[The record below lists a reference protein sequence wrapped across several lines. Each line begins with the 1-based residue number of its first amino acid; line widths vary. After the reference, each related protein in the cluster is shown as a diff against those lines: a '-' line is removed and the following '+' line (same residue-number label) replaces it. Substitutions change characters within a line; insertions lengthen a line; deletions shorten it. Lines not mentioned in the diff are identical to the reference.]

1 MNKTI
6 DFGPLKKLLDDPEIS
21 EIMINGHEKV
31 FVEKKGQKSSSGV
44 VFQSKDELDKLI
56 ENIFSAHNRR
66 IDQSVPFADLCLEDG
81 TRINAI
87 IPPLS
92 RFGSAVTFRKF
103 SQEIKTLDD
112 LVKLGM
118 LNQKAADML
127 VACVKGRI
135 NMIFSGGTGVGKTTL
150 LQILSQYFSPEERV
164 VTIEDAAELQISQEN
179 VISLETRH
187 PDINGKG
194 EVTLRDLIRNALRM
208 SPDRLI
214 FGEIRGLEAIDM
226 LQAMA
231 TGHAGSIGII
241 HGNSPKEAISRLESL
256 VLMLGL
262 NLSSAEIKK
271 MIAGTINLIVHM
283 ERFRDGVRRITYIT
297 EIRDIKGEE
306 MIFND
311 LFTFQQERRE
321 IGGPVVGQ
329 LKLALKYYPLFFPR
343 FEKEGLVTG
352 KNFATDY

>member
-1 MNKTI
+1 MDKTI
-6 DFGPLKKLLDDPEIS
+6 DFGPIKKLLDDPEIS

-31 FVEKKGQKSSSGV
+31 FIERKGKKSGSGV
-44 VFQSKDELDKLI
+44 VFQNKEELDSLI
-56 ENIFSAHNRR
+56 KNIFAAHNRR
-66 IDQSVPFADLCLEDG
+66 IDQDFPFADLCLEDG

-92 RFGSAVTFRKF
+92 RFGSALTLRKF
-103 SQEIKTLDD
+103 SQTIKTLED

-127 VACVKGRI
+127 VACVKGRV

-164 VTIEDAAELQISQEN
+164 VTIEDAAELQIAQEN

-187 PDINGKG
+187 PDVNGKG

-208 SPDRLI
+208 SPDRLV

-262 NLSSAEIKK
+262 NLSSGEIRKI
-271 MIAGTINLIVHM
+271 IAGTINLIVHM
-283 ERFRDGVRRITYIT
+283 ERFRDGIRRITYIT
-297 EIRDIKGEE
+297 EIRDIRGEE
-306 MIFND
+306 MVFND
-311 LFTFQQERRE
+311 LFTFQQERAQV
-321 IGGPVVGQ
+321 GGPVVGQ
-329 LKLALKYYPLFFPR
+329 LKVALKYYPLFFPR
-343 FEKEGLVTG
+343 LEKEGLVTG
-352 KNFATDY
+352 KNFATDL